1 MTKQLT
7 VRGVPDEVAERLD
20 ALSRARG
27 QSVNATV
34 NQILEDALG
43 FQARIRFLRAMPR
56 WSPEEAHDVDQ
67 AIAAQRIVDASDW
80 R

>member
-7 VRGVPDEVAERLD
+7 VRGVPDEVVDRLS
-20 ALSRARG
+20 AMSRANG

-34 NQILEDALG
+34 NQILADALG
-43 FQARIRFLRAMPR
+43 VGARLRLLRCMPR
-56 WSPEEAHDVDQ
+56 WTQVEFDEVTEAV
-67 AIAAQRIVDASDW
+67 AAQRTIDDPVW